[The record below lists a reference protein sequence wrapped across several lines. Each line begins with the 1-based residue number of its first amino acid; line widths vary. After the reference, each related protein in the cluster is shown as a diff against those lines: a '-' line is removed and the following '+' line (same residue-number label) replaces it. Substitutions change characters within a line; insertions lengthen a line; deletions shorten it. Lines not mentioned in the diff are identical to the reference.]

1 MEKIQKI
8 LSVPGAVEVTGAP
21 GGFDALVLSALLE
34 DKAGTVVFVARD
46 DIHMA
51 GMAEAISFFAPEVEC
66 LEFPA
71 WDCLPYDRASPNT
84 AIVGQRIDTLTKLL
98 EECDRPRA
106 LLTTVSALL
115 QRVVPREAFSGAT
128 LSAKTGDAQDPDQ
141 LIEFLVANGYG
152 RSETVMEAGEFA
164 IRGGIVDVFPSG
176 AEAALR
182 LDFFGDELDTI
193 RTFDPVDQR
202 TIGKQDSFTVKPV
215 SEVPLS
221 EAAQSRFRSAYRE
234 LFGAAGSDDPLYE
247 AVSAGHR
254 HIGMEHWL
262 PLFHEKM
269 ETLLDYVPGAPVLL
283 DHQWQEAQDARLDL
297 IAEYYV
303 ARQTI
308 ADGGSSDGVP
318 YFPIPPERLFLDQ
331 KGWDKQLGGH
341 ALGRLSPFSAPEGE
355 GDDGIKRIDM
365 GCKAGRDFAEARLQT
380 DVNVFDV
387 LGEHIEHQHK
397 QGRRVLLA
405 GFTRGSLERL
415 ETVMREHGMSGLAR
429 VEDWWEAER
438 LGPQTVALGVL
449 GVERGFV
456 TDDLCVISEQ
466 DILGDRLSHAAKRKI
481 KPENFIAEASSLHE
495 GDLVVHV
502 EHGIAQY
509 DGLEAI
515 DVSGAPHDC
524 LRLVYEGGDKLY
536 LPVENIEL
544 ISRYGSEQAGA
555 QLDKLGGAGWQA
567 RKARM
572 KERIKEMAGELI
584 KVAAARE
591 LRPAARISR
600 DEGVYDEFAARFPY
614 EETDDQRGA
623 IEDVLGDLTG
633 GKSADRLICGDVGF
647 GKTEVALR
655 AAFVTALAGKQVAV
669 VVPTTLLARQH
680 FQNFCERFNEFPV
693 RVEQISRL
701 VSAANVKK
709 IKEGM
714 KSGDVDIVIGT
725 HALLAKDVGFRDLGL
740 LVVDEEQHFGVAHK
754 EQLKKLKSDVHV
766 LTLTATPIPRTLQL
780 ALTGV
785 REMSIIATPPVD
797 RLAVRTFVLPFDPVV
812 VREAILRERF
822 RGGQTFYVCP
832 RVADIASVS
841 KRLKELVPEVK
852 VVSAHGQMTPNDLED
867 AIGAFYDGKYDVLL
881 STNIIESGIDMPQ
894 VNTMIIHR
902 ADMFGLAQLYQL
914 RGRVGR
920 SKIRAYAYLTLPERK
935 KLTPAAE
942 KRLEVMQ
949 TLDNLGAGFSLASHD
964 LDIRGAGNLLG
975 DEQSGHIREVG
986 IELYQQMLEEAVAEA
1001 RGLDGGIGAD
1011 EEWSPQIGIGTPVL
1025 IPEGY
1030 VSDLNVRMELYRR
1043 LSRLHEPQ
1051 EIEAFAAELIDRFG
1065 SLPGEVENLLDI
1077 VAVKQLSKRAGVDK
1091 VDAGPKGAVI
1101 SFRNNEFANPAGLVE
1116 FISDQVG
1123 TAKLRPDH
1131 KLVFMRGWDSPKD
1144 RLAGVRL
1151 LMRDIA
1157 RVAEAKV

>member
-1 MEKIQKI
+1 MEKIHN
-8 LSVPGAVEVTGAP
+8 LMAGPGVVEITGAP
-21 GGFDALVLSALLE
+21 GGFDALVLASLLE
-34 DKAGTVVFVARD
+34 QGAETVVFVARD
-46 DIHMA
+46 DVHMA
-51 GMAEAISFFAPEVEC
+51 SMADALAFFAPQVER
-66 LEFPA
+66 LEFPS

-84 AIVGQRIDTLTKLL
+84 TLVGQRIDTLTKLL
-98 EECDRPRA
+98 ERPATPRV

-115 QRVVPREAFSGAT
+115 QRVVPRDTFEGAT
-128 LSAKTGDAQDPDQ
+128 LTAASGDRLVPDD
-141 LIEFLVANGYG
+141 LIAFLVDNGYG

-176 AEAALR
+176 ATAALR
-182 LDFFGDELDTI
+182 LDFFGDDLDSI

-202 TIGKQDSFTVKPV
+202 TIGKLDAFTLKPV
-215 SEVPLS
+215 SEVPLN
-221 EAAQSRFRSAYRE
+221 EAAQSRFRSNYRA
-234 LFGAAGSDDPLYE
+234 LFRAAGSDDPLYE
-247 AVSAGHR
+247 AVSNGHR

-262 PLFHEKM
+262 PLFHEKL
-269 ETLLDYVPGAPVLL
+269 ETLLEYVPGAPVLM
-283 DHQWQEAQDARLDL
+283 DHQWQEALDARQDL
-297 IAEYYV
+297 ISEYYV
-303 ARQTI
+303 ARKTI
-308 ADGGSSDGVP
+308 ADGGKGEGVP
-318 YFPIPPERLFLDQ
+318 YLPIPPESLFLDQ
-331 KGWDKQLGGH
+331 KGWDAQLKNH
-341 ALGRLSPFSAPEGE
+341 ALGRMSPFSAPQGEGE
-355 GDDGIKRIDM
+355 DGLQRLDM
-365 GCKAGRDFAEARLQT
+365 GVKAGRDFADARLSP

-387 LGEHIEHQHK
+387 LGDHLSYQHRE
-397 QGRRVLLA
+397 GRRVLVA
-405 GFTRGSLERL
+405 GITKGSLERL

-429 VEDWWEAER
+429 VATWAETQS
-438 LGPQTVALGVL
+438 LSPKAIALGVL
-449 GVERGFV
+449 GIERGFV
-456 TDDLCVISEQ
+456 TDTLCVISEQ

-481 KPENFIAEASSLHE
+481 KPENFIAEASSLRE

-524 LRLVYEGGDKLY
+524 LRLLYDGGDKLF

-544 ISRYGSEQAGA
+544 ISRFGSEQAGA
-555 QLDKLGGAGWQA
+555 QLDRLGGAGWQA

-591 LRPAARISR
+591 LRPAARIQPNQ
-600 DEGVYDEFAARFPY
+600 GVYDEFAARFPY
-614 EETDDQRGA
+614 EETDDQRAA
-623 IEDVLGDLTG
+623 IDDVLGDLTG

-655 AAFVTALAGKQVAV
+655 AAFATAMSGKQVAV
-669 VVPTTLLARQH
+669 VVPTTLLCRQH
-680 FQNFCERFNEFPV
+680 FQNFRERFNDFPV
-693 RVEQISRL
+693 RVEQISRM
-701 VSAANVKK
+701 VPASSVKK
-709 IKEGM
+709 IKQGM
-714 KSGDVDIVIGT
+714 TSGDVDIVIGT

-812 VREAILRERF
+812 VREAIMREKF

-832 RVADIASVS
+832 RVADLGTVA

-852 VVSAHGQMTPNDLED
+852 VVTAHGQMTPNDLED
-867 AIGAFYDGKYDVLL
+867 AIGAFYDNKYDVLL
-881 STNIIESGIDMPQ
+881 STNIIESGIDMPH

-1001 RGLDGGIGAD
+1001 RGLDGGHAGD
-1011 EEWSPQIGIGTPVL
+1011 EGWSPQIGIGTPVL
-1025 IPEGY
+1025 IPESY
-1030 VSDLNVRMELYRR
+1030 VGDLNVRMELYRR

-1077 VAVKQLSKRAGVDK
+1077 VAVKQLCKRAGVEK

-1101 SFRNNEFANPAGLVE
+1101 AFRNNEFANPGGLVA
-1116 FISDQVG
+1116 FINDQVG

-1144 RLAGVRL
+1144 RLAGVRI

-1157 RVAEAKV
+1157 RVAEAEA